1 MKADFD
7 EMKNV
12 ELIRLSLAL
21 SLSLA
26 SFSPIL
32 NSFFLPYFYLIE
44 PLFPTF
50 TV

>member
-12 ELIRLSLAL
+12 ELICLSL

-32 NSFFLPYFYLIE
+32 AFFFSSLLLPYLAS
-44 PLFPTF
+44 LFPTF